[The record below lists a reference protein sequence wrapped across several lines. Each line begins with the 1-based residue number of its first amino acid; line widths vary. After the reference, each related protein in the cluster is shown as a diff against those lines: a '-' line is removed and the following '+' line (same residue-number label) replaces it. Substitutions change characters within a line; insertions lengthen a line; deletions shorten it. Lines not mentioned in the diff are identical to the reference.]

1 MSSMPPLISVIVPIY
16 KVEDYLDECVSS
28 ILSQTYSNLE
38 IILVDDGSPD
48 FCPQKCDEWSKR
60 DARIRVVHKTNGG
73 LSSARNAGLK
83 IAKGDF
89 IGFVDSDDII
99 EQHMYEELIRG
110 FSIANNVAVTSVR
123 IMRYIDGD
131 LSDYKKQW
139 VSDSLRIIEGK
150 DFLRMMFEQ
159 KSSNTVWNKL
169 YRAKT
174 CKNVFFKEGRNNED
188 TLFNYYIGKII
199 ESKNAIVVEMP
210 LPAYYYRMRTDSIC
224 TSTKIPLIYD
234 VLKNLDDILADTSP
248 DDLKFAGLI
257 KRVRIRTIYSFLES
271 ITLNKEWKPL
281 YYNQFR
287 EILTQF
293 KYTEMKHALRLNDF
307 CYALMHMYCPWMR
320 TGMRKVLQN
329 LGRYSKA

>member
-1 MSSMPPLISVIVPIY
+1 MPPLISVIVPIY

-89 IGFVDSDDII
+89 IGFIDSDDII

-123 IMRYIDGD
+123 IMRYTDGD

-139 VSDSLRIIEGK
+139 VYDSLRIIEGK

-159 KSSNTVWNKL
+159 ESSNTVCNKL
-169 YRAKT
+169 YRAKI

-210 LPAYYYRMRTDSIC
+210 HPAYYYRMRTDSIC
-224 TSTKIPLIYD
+224 TSTKIPLIFD
-234 VLKNLDDILADTSP
+234 VLKNFNEILSNTSP
-248 DDLKFAGLI
+248 DECEFIDLMKI
-257 KRVRIRTIYSFLES
+257 IRIQRIYSFLES
-271 ITLNKEWKPL
+271 ITLNKTWKPI

-287 EILTQF
+287 EMLRSNSFTD
-293 KYTEMKHALRLNDF
+293 MKHALQINDL
-307 CYALMHMYCPWMR
+307 CYALMHCYCPWMR
-320 TGMRKVLQN
+320 IGIRQFLQK
-329 LGRYSKA
+329 LGRYSKE